1 MGRCEL
7 SGGGRVFRAES
18 KSGLP
23 TKLAKEPLVDAIFEV
38 RFDSSLP
45 VASIWPGMLYS
56 ALPQPISLENLPAV
70 GIPKEIRDNDP
81 NLAFV
86 PLAKLSIDNYWV
98 MVGDRVFAVAAKVPY
113 PGWEAFK
120 ATIMTALGIVLQ
132 TPFVNS
138 ISRCSIK
145 YIDIL
150 DSVPL
155 EPSACFNL
163 NLDLGGRSP
172 LKNDFHV
179 RLGFHED
186 GITHN
191 LQVAAKA
198 VVTIVDGNTLT
209 GPVLDVDSVIEI
221 ASETPSAF
229 MEKLAARAQ
238 ALHDS
243 NKRLVFE
250 SLSAEALAFLEPTY
264 E

>member
-1 MGRCEL
+1 M
-7 SGGGRVFRAES
+7 FRAES
-18 KSGLP
+18 ELGLP
-23 TKLAKEPLVDAIFEV
+23 TKLAKEPLVDAIFEM
-38 RFDSSLP
+38 RFDSTMP

-56 ALPQPISLENLPAV
+56 ALPGPIALENLPAV
-70 GIPKEIRDNDP
+70 GIPKEMRDADS
-81 NLAFV
+81 NLTFV
-86 PLAKLSIDNYWV
+86 PLARLSIDDYWI

-120 ATIMTALGIVLQ
+120 ATILNAFSIVLG

-150 DSVPL
+150 NQVPF

-163 NLDLGGRSP
+163 NVNLGGRSAVN
-172 LKNDFHV
+172 NDFHV
-179 RLGFHED
+179 RLAFEEN

-191 LQVAAKA
+191 LQAASKA
-198 VVTIVDGNTLT
+198 TVSIIGGKTLN
-209 GPVLDVDSVIEI
+209 GPVLDVDSVMEFVPE
-221 ASETPSAF
+221 SPSVF
-229 MEKLAARAQ
+229 MELLADRAE

-243 NKRLVFE
+243 NKRLVFD
-250 SLSAEALAFLEPTY
+250 SLSPAVLSYLEPSY